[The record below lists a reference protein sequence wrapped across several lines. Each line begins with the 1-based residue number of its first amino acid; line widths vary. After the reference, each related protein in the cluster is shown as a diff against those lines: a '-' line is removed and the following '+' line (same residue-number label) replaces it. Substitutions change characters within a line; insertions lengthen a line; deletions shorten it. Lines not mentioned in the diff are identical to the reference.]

1 VGFASRFVRTGP
13 VASLLIAGVVFRP
26 FQGMKVRVPGGCRG
40 KTSIFKMIMIGDVS
54 SNLHGKSTRFY

>member
-1 VGFASRFVRTGP
+1 MGFASRFVRTGP
-13 VASLLIAGVVFRP
+13 VASLITGVVFRP
-26 FQGMKVRVPGGCRG
+26 FQGMKVKVPSGCRG